1 MQAVWNQSVARAV
14 VGQDIDCVDVA
25 DKILRIYG
33 LGVKKRLWNGWRRRK
48 IDSGQVDGNC
58 SFGAACSVLLKVQRR
73 NKDQCGDSSLRSE

>member
-1 MQAVWNQSVARAV
+1 MAGHN
-14 VGQDIDCVDVA
+14 IDCVEVA

-58 SFGAACSVLLKVQRR
+58 SFGAACSVLLKVQRSYKGNDR
-73 NKDQCGDSSLRSE
+73 DSELRSE

>member
-33 LGVKKRLWNGWRRRK
+33 LGVKKRLWNGWRRKK
-48 IDSGQVDGNC
+48 IDSGEVDRNC
-58 SFGAACSVLLKVQRR
+58 SFGVACSVLLKVQRR
-73 NKDQCGDSSLRSE
+73 NKGSDRDSELRSE